1 MTKVT
6 FPKSSVPESKKLTH
20 ITDTE
25 KNQCLFGLKSFISIS
40 EVLESNEHEIT
51 TSAYP
56 YQSSCYGDKIA
67 VVYLNGVKRD
77 TLIDRDD

>member
-40 EVLESNEHEIT
+40 EVLENNEHKIT
-51 TSAYP
+51 ISAYQLP
-56 YQSSCYGDKIA
+56 SIALSIKKIA
-67 VVYLNGVKRD
+67 VVGCDEMKHD
-77 TLIDRDD
+77 TLIDE